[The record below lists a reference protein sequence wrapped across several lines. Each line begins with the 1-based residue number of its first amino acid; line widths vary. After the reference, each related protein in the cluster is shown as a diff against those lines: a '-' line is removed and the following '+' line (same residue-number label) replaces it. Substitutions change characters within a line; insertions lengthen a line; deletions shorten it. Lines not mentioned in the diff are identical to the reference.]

1 LNGAQRLKD
10 LNDWNKSKVV
20 QSGAAGTW
28 QSEAAIATQNLPAE
42 LRLRLPGDFPA
53 ILWNAR
59 IAELE

>member
-1 LNGAQRLKD
+1 MDRLERSAAVDD
-10 LNDWNKSKVV
+10 LNKSKVV